1 MNTTIRGIRCC
12 ARLMRPAAICCVA
25 LLPVAASGM
34 PLATF
39 PDQTELNKYLIVGMT
54 SDGDAVDVQNTE
66 LGADRQVL
74 SDGSSVPNSQSE
86 AGPNTFDVFAERW
99 GDGTETSVPPSPAAP
114 IFEGIDWSGNVAI
127 TDDDGEFSM
136 SNIDLYADIG
146 VQCNGTPCDQSVSN
160 TLWFEDQQL
169 TATGNVP
176 SVGVSSFNSGPLLTE
191 IQGWKDY
198 IDGLTAETTITSNIV
213 NQNDIDGTGPFITD
227 LDAADTNNDSLAVI
241 DIVIDG
247 GNSDF
252 ELNNSDW
259 ILQGSEDVF
268 AIFRIRGDSNFNI
281 SNGAILLGDGGIAD
295 GSDTDP
301 PTRLGAIF
309 FKGDEEGS
317 DSSDAVFNADNV
329 ILNGIGFYDLV
340 TVGDGG
346 STQINI
352 QNGQG
357 CAQFVGSSVD
367 MDNVRFNHCAGAV
380 IPEPTTLVFVAV
392 SLLWCASRR

>member
-1 MNTTIRGIRCC
+1 
-12 ARLMRPAAICCVA
+12 
-25 LLPVAASGM
+25 
-34 PLATF
+34 
-39 PDQTELNKYLIVGMT
+39 MT

-74 SDGSSVPNSQSE
+74 SDGSSVPNSQGE

-99 GDGTETSVPPSPAAP
+99 GHPGPDSSTPPSPAAP

-127 TDDDGEFSM
+127 TDDNGEFSM

-176 SVGVSSFNSGPLLTE
+176 GVGVSSFDSAPLLTE

-198 IDGLTAETTITSNIV
+198 IQGLSVESTITSNIE
-213 NQNDIDGTGPFITD
+213 NENSIDGSGPFITD
-227 LDAADTNNDSLAVI
+227 LDAADTNGDGLAVI
-241 DIVIDG
+241 DILIDN

-259 ILQGSEDVF
+259 ILQGSENTL
-268 AIFRIRGDSNFNI
+268 AIFRIRGESNFNI
-281 SNGAILLGDGGIAD
+281 SNGTILLGDGGIAG

-301 PTRLGAIF
+301 PSRLGAIF

-317 DSSDAVFNADNV
+317 DSSDAVFNADNTV
-329 ILNGIGFYDLV
+329 LNGVAFWDLV

-346 STQINI
+346 STLINI

-357 CAQFVGSSVD
+357 CAQFVGSGID

-380 IPEPTTLVFVAV
+380 IPEPTTLVLAA
-392 SLLWCASRR
+392 LLLPLCAIRR